1 MKTNYQRQIKFN
13 TLIALFI
20 FSMSSFVTAYATSPE
35 AIIQTAANKLL
46 VTINQETATFDV
58 NPQRMYHKITQQLRP
73 IADVAAIAR
82 GVMGSYYKT
91 ANANQRARFVT
102 AFEKSLVKIY
112 TDSLMKVKVKSF
124 DVKVTSATSPNSRK
138 ISIPVTVTSHNGSRH
153 QVSYSLI
160 RNKQNIWK
168 IRNIVADGVNFGLTY
183 RNQFK
188 SEMRRSGNQMDQV
201 IANWATAVAKR

>member
-1 MKTNYQRQIKFN
+1 MNANTIKQIKFN
-13 TLIALFI
+13 TLIVLLI
-20 FSMSSFVTAYATSPE
+20 FSISSFVTAYAASPE
-35 AIIQTAANKLL
+35 AIIETAANKLL
-46 VTINQETATFDV
+46 VTINQETATFNA
-58 NPQRMYHKITQQLRP
+58 NPQRMYNKVTQQLRP

-91 ANANQRARFVT
+91 ANANQRARFVA

-112 TDSLMKVKVKSF
+112 SDSLMEVKVKSF
-124 DVKVTSATSPNSRK
+124 NVKAPRSVNPNSRK
-138 ISIPVTVTSHNGSRH
+138 ISIPVTVLSHDGSRH

-160 RNKQNIWK
+160 RNKQNAWK

-188 SEMRRSGNQMDQV
+188 SEMRRQGNNIDKV
-201 IANWATAVAKR
+201 IANWARSTTKS